1 MPVGG
6 EVIVSRTKDSYAESI
21 LELAKETGA
30 LRFGHFELSAGGSS
44 SYYFDGRLVTLNPK
58 GGYEIAKAI
67 LSELKECNAEAIAGP
82 SIGADPIVAA
92 VMVLGHIQGQHIP
105 GILVRKEQKQHGGK
119 RIIEGNVWPGARVA
133 VVDDTCTSGKSLLH
147 AIDVLESQ
155 GCTVVRVITVLDRNE
170 GGSKEIMNR
179 GYNFFSLLKADN
191 LGRIVT
197 CEDKRET
204 T

>member
-1 MPVGG
+1 MTQRSDLNKIAKRLY
-6 EVIVSRTKDSYAESI
+6 ERA
-21 LELAKETGA
+21 LELDSLK
-30 LRFGHFELSAGGSS
+30 FGDFVLSSGQKS
-44 SYYFDGRLVTLNPK
+44 SYYFDGRLVTLNPR